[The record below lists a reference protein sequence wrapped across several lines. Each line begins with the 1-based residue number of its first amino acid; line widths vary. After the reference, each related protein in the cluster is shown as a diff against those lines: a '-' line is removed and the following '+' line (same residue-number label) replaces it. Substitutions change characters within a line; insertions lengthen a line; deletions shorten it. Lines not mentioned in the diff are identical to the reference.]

1 MSGEGTAPAEK
12 ESNPM
17 NILVFD
23 TETTS
28 LNKPFCYNLGYV
40 IYDTDRDMIV
50 LKRDFVVEQVWHNRP
65 LFESA
70 YYADKRPQYVQG
82 MRAHKIIMD
91 KYGYIQ
97 RQMARDIRENNVEGA
112 YAFNSPFD
120 DRVFEF
126 NAEYYHCNNALDNVP
141 VFDIRGYAVNYLMD
155 DKYRDYCDR
164 NADVTN
170 GSDRKFVT
178 ESDGYKTTAES
189 FYCFL
194 HDDIEFNEAH
204 TALSDSEIELEV
216 LKACIEKGAMWNDNL
231 PTAKS
236 YPRGTIKPFKVKHK
250 GEIVLEGECSKV
262 ATRKTKN
269 GISIT
274 IE

>member
-1 MSGEGTAPAEK
+1 
-12 ESNPM
+12 M

-50 LKRDFVVEQVWHNRP
+50 LKRDFVVEQVWHNLP

-70 YYADKRPQYVQG
+70 YYADKRPLYVQR
-82 MRAHKIIMD
+82 MRAHQTAMD

-97 RQMARDIRENNVEGA
+97 RQMARDIREHNVQGA

-120 DRVFEF
+120 DRVFDF
-126 NAEYYHCNNALDNVP
+126 NSNYYHCTNALDNIP
-141 VFDIRGYAVNYLMD
+141 VFDIRGYAVQYLMD
-155 DKYRDYCDR
+155 DDYRAFCDR
-164 NADVTN
+164 NAEVKN
-170 GSDRKFVT
+170 GADRKFIT
-178 ESDGYKTTAES
+178 DSDGYKTTAES

-194 HDDIEFNEAH
+194 KDDIEFDEAH
-204 TALSDSEIELEV
+204 TALADSEIELEV
-216 LKACIEKGAMWNDNL
+216 LKACIEKGAIWGDNL

-236 YPRGTIKPFKVKHK
+236 YPRNTKKTFKIKRE
-250 GEIVLEGECSKV
+250 GEILLEGECVKI
-262 ATRKTKN
+262 TKRQTKN
-269 GISIT
+269 GFSVT

>member
-1 MSGEGTAPAEK
+1 
-12 ESNPM
+12 M

-28 LNKPFCYNLGYV
+28 LDKPFCYNLGYV
-40 IYDTDRDMIV
+40 IYDTDNKTV
-50 LKRDFVVEQVWHNRP
+50 LLERDFVVEQVWHNRP

-82 MRAHKIIMD
+82 MRAHKIVMD

-97 RQMARDIRENNVEGA
+97 RQMARDIRDYKVEGA

-120 DRVFEF
+120 DRVFDF
-126 NAEYYHCNNALDNVP
+126 NAEYYHCNNALDSVP
-141 VFDIRGYAVNYLMD
+141 VFDIRGYAIKYLMD
-155 DKYRDYCDR
+155 DEYRAFCDN
-164 NADVTN
+164 NAEAKN
-170 GSDRKFVT
+170 GTDRKFVT
-178 ESDGYKTTAES
+178 ENDGYKTTAES
-189 FYCFL
+189 FFCFL
-194 HDDIEFNEAH
+194 YNDTEFNEAH
-204 TALSDSEIELEV
+204 TALADSRIELAV
-216 LKACIEKGAMWNDNL
+216 LRACVAKGAAWQSDF
-231 PTAKS
+231 PAAKS

>member
-1 MSGEGTAPAEK
+1 
-12 ESNPM
+12 M

-28 LNKPFCYNLGYV
+28 LDKPFCYNLGYV
-40 IYDTDRDMIV
+40 IYDTDREMV
-50 LKRDFVVEQVWHNRP
+50 LLKRDFVVEQVWHNRP

-82 MRAHKIIMD
+82 MRAHKIVMD

-97 RQMARDIRENNVEGA
+97 RQMARDIREYNVEGA
-112 YAFNSPFD
+112 YAFNSSFD
-120 DRVFEF
+120 DRVFDF

-155 DKYRDYCDR
+155 DKYREFCDR

-170 GSDRKFVT
+170 GGDRKFVT

-236 YPRGTIKPFKVKHK
+236 YPRGTVKPFKVKHK